1 MKILPHV
8 NESTTVL
15 LLFFIL
21 ISRSGGDFSN
31 FLKLGFNLLQLF
43 SAFIFWNLTP
53 YTLAVN
59 SASAGQGGLQGKKK
73 GRAHKVGN
81 MRAKFFFQYSI
92 DSTYK
97 VHKLFNFLF
106 KSWVSNSGNLSLY
119 STIFDL
125 ILNPSKKR
133 RRREADTSPFHS
145 FESILTKAIEKYDKM
160 SKCQEQRPFWGST
173 RTLRSTLLGDCLVW
187 HYILLT
193 LILIH
198 SFWNRSRKGEVEW
211 LIHLCSTPSRASSPK
226 LSGSTTRLASAESS
240 VNSEEVQ
247 SLFVFLYCV
256 THMVWDYILL
266 EIILIYICL
275 KSCTSE
281 WEKKCTNLVYKLLCY
296 LSMISAQLCQLYC
309 NCKSIARRI

>member
-106 KSWVSNSGNLSLY
+106 KS
-119 STIFDL
+119 
-125 ILNPSKKR
+125 
-133 RRREADTSPFHS
+133 
-145 FESILTKAIEKYDKM
+145 
-160 SKCQEQRPFWGST
+160 
-173 RTLRSTLLGDCLVW
+173 
-187 HYILLT
+187 
-193 LILIH
+193 
-198 SFWNRSRKGEVEW
+198 
-211 LIHLCSTPSRASSPK
+211 
-226 LSGSTTRLASAESS
+226 
-240 VNSEEVQ
+240 
-247 SLFVFLYCV
+247 
-256 THMVWDYILL
+256 
-266 EIILIYICL
+266 
-275 KSCTSE
+275 
-281 WEKKCTNLVYKLLCY
+281 
-296 LSMISAQLCQLYC
+296 
-309 NCKSIARRI
+309 